1 MTANLATVRVGR
13 RALLIGF
20 ADFRT
25 NFTVTSW
32 LGGWGLRLVFQVAF
46 FAGAG
51 VLIGDDELVR
61 YLAVGNVLAV
71 GIIESSIAVLA
82 IGWER
87 RSGRLA
93 LLVAAPGNHL
103 TALFAGKAS
112 APGQGL
118 LSSTVVFLVVWPV
131 FGLRAPGLDS
141 LWLPPIVLVTCVAVY
156 CYGFFIGVLMIRHP
170 TAGWASLNVAYL
182 LLMVFCGVN
191 VGPDFWPGPLTALT
205 QVLPVTHGLS
215 AFRAVLDGAPV
226 ASALPQLGQ
235 ECLVGAGWL
244 VAAAVLLRCRL
255 ARERSA
261 GTLDFGR

>member
-1 MTANLATVRVGR
+1 MTANLATVGR
-13 RALLIGF
+13 RALLVGF

-25 NFTVTSW
+25 HYTVTSW

-71 GIIESSIAVLA
+71 GIIESATAVLA

-87 RSGRLA
+87 HSGRLA

-103 TALFAGKAS
+103 TALFAGKAF
-112 APGQGL
+112 APVQGL
-118 LSSTVVFLVVWPV
+118 LSSTVVFLVVWPM
-131 FGLRAPGLDS
+131 FDLRVPGLTT
-141 LWLPPIVLVTCVAVY
+141 LWLLPVAFVTCVAVY
-156 CYGFFIGVLMIRHP
+156 CYGFFAGVLMIRHP

-191 VGPDFWPGPLTALT
+191 VNPDFWPGPITALT
-205 QVLPVTHGLS
+205 QLLPVTHGMT
-215 AFRAVLDGAPV
+215 AFRAVLDGAP
-226 ASALPQLGQ
+226 ATSALPQVGL
-235 ECLVGAGWL
+235 ELLVATGWL
-244 VAAAVLLRCRL
+244 VAAAVLLRHRL
-255 ARERSA
+255 ARERWA